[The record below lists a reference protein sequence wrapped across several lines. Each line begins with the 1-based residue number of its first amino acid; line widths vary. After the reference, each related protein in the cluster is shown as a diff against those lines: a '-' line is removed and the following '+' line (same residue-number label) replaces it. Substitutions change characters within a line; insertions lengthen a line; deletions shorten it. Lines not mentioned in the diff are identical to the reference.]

1 MRHTKVEFISRSPED
16 TQTFGKLM
24 GQMAKVNDIFLLT
37 GPLGAGKTCL
47 TQGIVWGLG
56 CHEYARSPTFILAT
70 IYQGRL
76 PIYHLDLFRIESSLE
91 LLDIGVEEYLE
102 GEGVCIIE
110 WADRTNDL
118 FPLDSIKINLE
129 HTRNRT
135 HRKITI
141 IAPDT
146 SSTNLLRD
154 LVSGF

>member
-1 MRHTKVEFISRSPED
+1 MTHTNVEFMSRSPEA
-16 TQTFGKLM
+16 TQTFGKHM
-24 GQMAKVNDIFLLT
+24 GQMAKVNDVFLLT

-56 CHEYARSPTFILAT
+56 CQEYARSPTFMLAT

-110 WADRTNDL
+110 WADKTNDI
-118 FPLDSIKINLE
+118 FPVDSIKINLE
-129 HTRNRT
+129 YTRNRS

-146 SSTNLLRD
+146 SSGNLLHD
-154 LVSGF
+154 LVAGF

>member
-1 MRHTKVEFISRSPED
+1 M
-16 TQTFGKLM
+16 
-24 GQMAKVNDIFLLT
+24 
-37 GPLGAGKTCL
+37 
-47 TQGIVWGLG
+47 
-56 CHEYARSPTFILAT
+56 LAT

-110 WADRTNDL
+110 WADRTNDI

-129 HTRNRT
+129 YTRNRS

-146 SSTNLLRD
+146 SSGNLLHD
-154 LVSGF
+154 LVAGF